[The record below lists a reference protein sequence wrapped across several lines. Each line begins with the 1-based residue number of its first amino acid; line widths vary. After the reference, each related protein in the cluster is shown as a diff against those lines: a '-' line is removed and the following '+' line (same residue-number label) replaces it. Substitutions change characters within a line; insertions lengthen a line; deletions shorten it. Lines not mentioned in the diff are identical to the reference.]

1 MDPRASSAAEREPP
15 VTLADELAEH
25 ERLLRRGTAQLRVRV
40 VRAAALSYGVSVHDD
55 ATYLQRA
62 RAEGLPTVGR
72 STGGTGLLHL
82 PGDLVWAVVLPRD
95 DPRVGRDF
103 ARAFDRLGAG
113 ISDGLRAA
121 GVEAGWAPAPG
132 LSDDYCPL
140 SSRGSV
146 LVAAGRVLGGA
157 AQHATSRALLHHGGI
172 SWTVDRPRVGRIFG
186 PLPATTLER
195 LGGVGDLG
203 ATLTA
208 ARLAAALERA
218 FVRTPPPGPL
228 S

>member
-1 MDPRASSAAEREPP
+1 M
-15 VTLADELAEH
+15 
-25 ERLLRRGTAQLRVRV
+25 LRQGTPQLRARV
-40 VRAAALSYGVSVHDD
+40 VRSAAVSYGVSVHDD

-82 PGDLVWAVVLPRD
+82 AGDLVWAVVLPRD

-121 GVEAGWAPAPG
+121 GVEARWAPPPD

-140 SSRGSV
+140 SSRGLV
-146 LVAAGRVLGGA
+146 LVAASRVLGGA

-172 SWTVDRPRVGRIFG
+172 SWTVDRPRVDRIFG
-186 PLPATTLER
+186 PLPASTLDR

-203 ATLTA
+203 ATLSATG
-208 ARLAAALERA
+208 LAAALERA